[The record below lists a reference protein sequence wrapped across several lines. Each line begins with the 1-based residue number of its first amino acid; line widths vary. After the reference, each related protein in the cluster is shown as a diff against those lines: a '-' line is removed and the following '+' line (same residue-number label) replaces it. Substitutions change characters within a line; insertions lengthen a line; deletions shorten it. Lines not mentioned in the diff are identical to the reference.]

1 MTKRRFCK
9 FCKKNRQTTNFK
21 DKIYICEPC
30 LRTRGRKLMLI
41 INEVILKA
49 KELGRKE
56 GRDDLKA
63 IKLAYFIIGI
73 IVGLMIYGAIV
84 KWF

>member
-1 MTKRRFCK
+1 
-9 FCKKNRQTTNFK
+9 
-21 DKIYICEPC
+21 
-30 LRTRGRKLMLI
+30 MLI
-41 INEVILKA
+41 INDVILKA